1 MLSITFDEK
10 PTNEA
15 KDSSEIKT
23 TEIKQI
29 QIKPVSNVPQN
40 PPKTVPTKIKSAQ
53 IESNIVTRRQK
64 IQDII
69 KDTESIELT
78 SNTTNSIS

>member
-10 PTNEA
+10 LTNEA
-15 KDSSEIKT
+15 KDLSEIKT

-29 QIKPVSNVPQN
+29 QIKPVSNIPQN
-40 PPKTVPTKIKSAQ
+40 PPETVPTKIKLTQ
-53 IESNIVTRRQK
+53 IELNIVKRRWK
-64 IQDII
+64 TQDII
-69 KDTESIELT
+69 KDTKSIELT

>member
-10 PTNEA
+10 LTNEA

-29 QIKPVSNVPQN
+29 QIKPVSNIPQN
-40 PPKTVPTKIKSAQ
+40 PPETVPTKI
-53 IESNIVTRRQK
+53 
-64 IQDII
+64 
-69 KDTESIELT
+69 
-78 SNTTNSIS
+78 